1 MKRSRFIVSP
11 EALEDLD
18 EIWLFIAEDS
28 VETAEKVEK
37 EFRKAFELLA
47 HQPELGHTRGDLTDQ
62 AVKFWPLYSY
72 LVVYDP
78 GKRPIEIVR
87 VLHGALDLPEI
98 M

>member
-47 HQPELGHTRGDLTDQ
+47 
-62 AVKFWPLYSY
+62 
-72 LVVYDP
+72 
-78 GKRPIEIVR
+78 PIF
-87 VLHGALDLPEI
+87 HG
-98 M
+98 